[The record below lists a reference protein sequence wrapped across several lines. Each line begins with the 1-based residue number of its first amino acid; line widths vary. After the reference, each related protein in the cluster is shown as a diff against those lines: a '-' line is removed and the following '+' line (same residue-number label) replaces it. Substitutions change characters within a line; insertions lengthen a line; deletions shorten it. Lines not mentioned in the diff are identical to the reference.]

1 MEAVIVRGLG
11 GCVLRQLEVQ
21 ARKHGYSVEAEVRD
35 ILTTAVHRNFGM
47 ALLLAT
53 AGAGGIDG
61 LPIPVRDSLACCAH
75 FDQPAPAQPTS

>member
-1 MEAVIVRGLG
+1 MEPVIVRGLG

-21 ARKHGYSVEAEVRD
+21 ARKHGHSVEAEVRD
-35 ILTTAVHRNFGM
+35 ILTTAVQRNFGM

-53 AGAGGIDG
+53 AGTDG